1 MSTEHIYTWAMIQ
14 LTLVLLLASTRL
26 QPANNDK
33 KSLRYFQLALAFD
46 ALSWFFYLWHQH
58 PVWLFIS
65 SFAAALAIWLLLFFA
80 LSRIGRQPPWLGILP
95 LSLLQAIL
103 YTQLSSVAAL
113 HLMTLVTTLVALPSA
128 WIFYRLK
135 SEPNVSDKLYAL
147 VMLCWFLIC
156 LARSIIAI
164 VNPAFM
170 LSGYLV
176 SQLLWPAITTAYAVF
191 AITGY
196 LEETQQKLKTDAM
209 LDPLTG
215 LLNRRGMVEQVNLAV
230 TELERH
236 QQNATILLLDLDH
249 FKRINDRYGH
259 DCGDQVLVNVAN
271 TLKCVLRT
279 DDIIARLG
287 GEEFLVFLPNCPRQQ
302 ASVIAQQLCQDIAAM
317 PWHTMASGLET
328 QTVSIG
334 GCELSSSSDFTE
346 AMQRAD
352 AALYQAKQ
360 QGRARWVFS

>member
-26 QPANNDK
+26 QPANNDR
-33 KSLRYFQLALAFD
+33 KSLGYFQLALAFD

-65 SFAAALAIWLLLFFA
+65 SFAAALNIWFLLLFA
-80 LSRIGRQPPWLGILP
+80 LSRIGRQPVWFSILP
-95 LSLLQAIL
+95 IALLQAVL
-103 YTQLSSVAAL
+103 YTQLPAVAAL
-113 HLMTLVTTLVALPSA
+113 HLMTLVTALVALPSA
-128 WIFYRLK
+128 WVFYRLK
-135 SEPNVSDKLYAL
+135 ATPSISDKLYAL
-147 VMLCWFLIC
+147 VMLCWLFIC
-156 LARSIIAI
+156 LARSGIALA
-164 VNPAFM
+164 NPEFI

-176 SQLLWPAITTAYAVF
+176 SQLLWPGITTAYAVF

-196 LEETQQKLKTDAM
+196 LEETQQKLKADAM

-215 LLNRRGMVEQVNLAV
+215 LLNRRGM
-230 TELERH
+230 LERVNQAALMLEKN
-236 QQNATILLLDLDH
+236 QQKATILLLDLDH

-259 DCGDQVLVNVAN
+259 DCGDQVLVTVAN
-271 TLKCVLRT
+271 TLKRTLRT

-287 GEEFLVFLPNCPRQQ
+287 GEEFLVFLPNCQQ
-302 ASVIAQQLCQDIAAM
+302 AQASAIAQQLCQHIAAI
-317 PWHTMASGLET
+317 PWHTLASSLVT

-334 GCELSSSSDFTE
+334 GCELSSSTAFTE